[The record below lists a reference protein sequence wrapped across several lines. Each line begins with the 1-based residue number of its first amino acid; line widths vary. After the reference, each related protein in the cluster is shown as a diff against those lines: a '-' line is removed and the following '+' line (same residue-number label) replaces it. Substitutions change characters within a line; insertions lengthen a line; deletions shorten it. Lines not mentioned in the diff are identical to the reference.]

1 MYVCMF
7 ITIMYFPC
15 YRTKWV
21 KYNGTIMMK
30 DYVVITNVIDEY
42 EPEFAW
48 IDEIITTEQQQIVLS
63 VTICETICYN
73 NHYHNWEIQKTLE
86 KSVMLCTDF
95 TTRQLLLPRH
105 ANINTHFVTLK
116 HSAL

>member
-1 MYVCMF
+1 
-7 ITIMYFPC
+7 MYFPY
-15 YRTKWV
+15 YRAKWV
-21 KYNGTIMMK
+21 KYNGTTLTK

-48 IDEIITTEQQQIVLS
+48 INEITVSEQQLVILS
-63 VTICETICYN
+63 VTKCETICYN
-73 NHYHNWEIQKTLE
+73 SHYHSWEIQKTLD

-105 ANINTHFVTLK
+105 ANINTQFVTLK
-116 HSAL
+116 HAAL